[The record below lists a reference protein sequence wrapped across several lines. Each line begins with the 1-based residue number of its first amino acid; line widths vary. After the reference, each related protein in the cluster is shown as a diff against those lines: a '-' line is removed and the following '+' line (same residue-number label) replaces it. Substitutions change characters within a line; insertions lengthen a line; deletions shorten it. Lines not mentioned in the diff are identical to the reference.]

1 MIARFSVFV
10 LIFAALL
17 AAARAQEPVDF
28 VPETHEIT
36 FYRAIWEK
44 SPFVARTA
52 ETAPQGPALAQRF
65 ALTGLATLGDR
76 QLIFLLDRNTL
87 TRVVI
92 GNGKDQS
99 GVQIVSVQNPDR
111 LKEAAV
117 TIRLGNEEAT
127 LKYDP
132 GVAAVA
138 NQAAAPATVPGG
150 QGRPPGGP
158 PGMGGNPNGGQPA
171 AQVTAQTPGNPN
183 QPPTNRQIRRNRTI
197 NFGPPPPTNR

>member
-1 MIARFSVFV
+1 MITRLSVSVFV
-10 LIFAALL
+10 FAAFLGVAL
-17 AAARAQEPVDF
+17 AQEAADF
-28 VPETHEIT
+28 TPETHDLT

-52 ETAPQGPALAQRF
+52 DTAQQGPALAQRF

-87 TRVVI
+87 TRVVV
-92 GNGKDQS
+92 GNGKDQL
-99 GVQIVSVQNPDR
+99 GVQIVSIQNPER

-138 NQAAAPATVPGG
+138 NQPAQPAPGG
-150 QGRPPGGP
+150 QGRPPGS
-158 PGMGGNPNGGQPA
+158 PGMGGNPNSGQPPQ
-171 AQVTAQTPGNPN
+171 QVTAQNSGAPA
-183 QPPTNRQIRRNRTI
+183 PPQSNRQIRRRQI
-197 NFGPPPPTNR
+197 NFGPQNPTNR